1 MHGYELG
8 PFKNGKAF
16 IHFDGVIDGKS
27 DYGPRICINNKGEKL
42 FELPDRDMFVWDYED
57 EDIAFVTDKNGL
69 QAVMDNRGNFLTDF
83 AYNRILGGSEE
94 GLWEVKRNGK
104 HGHID
109 ITGKELIP
117 CMYDDGGYFSE
128 GVVAEC
134 LNGKCGMVDTRNEII
149 IPFEYEGICV
159 CKNFLINA
167 KKNGKYG
174 LINKRNEVVVDFL
187 YDEIDCWCTRD
198 CTAYPTLKDDKWGII
213 DRYGNVLEDF
223 IYDDAQLI
231 SDNEDNAGEFII
243 LLKGDFKAI
252 YSTKKRG
259 FITEFEYNFIGYLSN
274 NRFLVLKNGK
284 VGFVDTYGEV
294 VIPLIYDKYT
304 HDDFSEGLCVVYKDG
319 KAGMI
324 DTEGNVVV
332 PFEYYKLYNCHEG
345 MIWARNEKY
354 ENGYLNRKGEI
365 VIPFGK
371 YHVNYRFSDGLTS
384 AWSENT
390 GNVYLTKQGEV
401 IELKF

>member
-1 MHGYELG
+1 
-8 PFKNGKAF
+8 
-16 IHFDGVIDGKS
+16 
-27 DYGPRICINNKGEKL
+27 
-42 FELPDRDMFVWDYED
+42 
-57 EDIAFVTDKNGL
+57 
-69 QAVMDNRGNFLTDF
+69 
-83 AYNRILGGSEE
+83 
-94 GLWEVKRNGK
+94 
-104 HGHID
+104 
-109 ITGKELIP
+109 
-117 CMYDDGGYFSE
+117 MYDDGGYFSE

-134 LNGKCGMVDTRNEII
+134 FNGKWGMVDTRNEII

-259 FITEFEYNFIGYLSN
+259 FITEFEYNFVGYLSN
-274 NRFLVLKNGK
+274 NRFLVLKNGQ

-345 MIWARNEKY
+345 MIWARNSNNEY
-354 ENGYLNRKGEI
+354 GYLNRKGEI

-371 YHVNYRFSDGLTS
+371 YHVYYRFSDGLTS